1 MATQIIEQ
9 GKVISQK
16 LAKIRSFQTDI
27 WQPVPEVVDHD
38 VQINREVINE
48 DLKENQI
55 RITITAS
62 EQFKKIDASYVKYHL

>member
-16 LAKIRSFQTDI
+16 IAKIRSFQTDI

-62 EQFKKIDASYVKYHL
+62 E